1 MYCPAKFI
9 RDDVIA
15 PFLQLYIVSVSSRK
29 CNDDDADYND
39 DDDNDNDDD
48 DANNNNRH
56 HDYYINV
63 LK

>member
-15 PFLQLYIVSVSSRK
+15 PFLQLCIVSSVTQPSSRK

-39 DDDNDNDDD
+39 DDDN
-48 DANNNNRH
+48 NNRH
-56 HDYYINV
+56 HHHDYYNNV